1 MQKKIN
7 ILPEGDQELIKSIGE
22 SLAVSEV
29 LAKLMVQR
37 NINTFDEAKLFF
49 RPDLNLMHDPFL
61 MKDMHKAVSRL
72 EEALARG
79 QKILIYG
86 DYDVDGTT
94 SVALVYSFLRKKTQ
108 NIDYYIP
115 DRYSEGYGIS
125 IQSIDYASQ
134 TGVALVIAL
143 DCGIKAIEKINYA
156 SQKGIDFIICDH
168 HTPGDTIPAAVAVLD
183 PKRKDCP
190 YPFKELSGCGVGFKF
205 MQAFARRNEIA
216 AEVLYDF
223 LDLTA
228 VSIASDI
235 VPVTGENRILAFH
248 GLIKLNQNP
257 LLGLKAIMKIAGID
271 QKNKTITDCV
281 FKIGPRINAA
291 GRIKSGNSSVDLL
304 VADNEKLADELGK
317 TIDEYN
323 TDRKE
328 KDRDITHQAI
338 RMIGNDMELQNRKT
352 TVLFK
357 PEWHKGVVGIVASRL
372 IETYYRPTVILTE
385 SRGKATGSARS
396 VDGFNLYDAVEDCSH
411 LLENF
416 GGHTYAAG
424 LTLKIE
430 NVQKFA
436 DCFDQYVSTHI
447 TPDQLVPSITVDTEI
462 QFSQITQKFYRVLKQ
477 FAPFGPGNM
486 SPVFMTRNVR
496 DTGNSQPVGQN
507 REHLKLEM
515 VDSQGTVFSG
525 IAFSMAHHYS
535 DVKKKKPF
543 TVCYAIDE
551 NEFRGNITLQ
561 AQVKDIQF
569 DEENEN

>member
-396 VDGFNLYDAVEDCSH
+396 VDGFNLYDAVEACSH

-436 DCFDQYVSTHI
+436 DCFDQFVSTHI

-515 VDSQGTVFSG
+515 VDSQGSVFSG

-543 TVCYAIDE
+543 TVCYVIDE